1 MKKRI
6 LFCFLLQLEVF
17 APFFLAAQ
25 NVGIGTTVPAARLH
39 VADSSVVFT
48 SNSTALNYLANP
60 PVQGAGKRMM
70 WFPEKAAFRV
80 GAVDDGTMN
89 GAPGGCAGCPNNWN
103 RDSIG
108 GFSFASGYLTKASG
122 SYSTAMGFGST
133 ASGEG
138 STALGSST
146 ASNGGATAM
155 GSSAT
160 ASGYNSTSIGLN
172 STASGNYSTAIGTGT
187 NAGGNNST
195 ATGFGTTASGTSAT
209 SIGYLTQARG
219 DGSTS
224 MGYVTLAKAYGGSAA
239 GLYNDTLDNPLPA
252 TPFAADRIFQIG
264 NGTAN
269 NARSNALTILRNGN
283 TGIGNTDPGFRLDVS
298 NRMRIRSGGDLNNS
312 AGIFLNNTTN
322 SGIPAFIGMQSNEN
336 IGFYGSTSG
345 WSFVMN
351 TTTGKTGIG
360 TTTPASTLEVN
371 GFTKMGSDAPA
382 IKVKKL
388 TGTTAAVEG
397 FNVNIAHGVTASK
410 ILSVSVL
417 VESSANNFTPPGFT
431 HFAGYE
437 YNFDILDGAVWI
449 FNVSGNS
456 TAILSKPFKVF
467 ITYEE

>member
-1 MKKRI
+1 MRMKQ
-6 LFCFLLQLEVF
+6 LFSIIVVLLF
-17 APFFLAAQ
+17 MGTGTAQ
-25 NVGIGTTVPAARLH
+25 NVGIGTTSPVARLH
-39 VADSSVVFT
+39 VADSAVVFT
-48 SNSTALNYLANP
+48 RNTSILNYFTNP
-60 PVQGAGKRMM
+60 PVQGSGVRMM
-70 WFPEKAAFRV
+70 WHPEKAAFRV
-80 GAVDDGTMN
+80 GAVDDGTIN
-89 GAPGGCAGCPNNWN
+89 GAPGACASCPNNWN
-103 RDSIG
+103 RDNIG
-108 GFSFASGYLTKASG
+108 GFSFASGYNTKASG
-122 SYSTAMGFGST
+122 SYSAAMGFGST
-133 ASGEG
+133 ASGEA

-160 ASGYNSTSIGLN
+160 ASGYNSTAIGLIA
-172 STASGNYSTAIGTGT
+172 TASGNYSTAIGTGT
-187 NAGGNNST
+187 VASGSLST
-195 ATGFGTTASGTSAT
+195 AMGTSTASGNSSTAFGFGTV
-209 SIGYLTQARG
+209 ARG
-219 DGSTS
+219 DASTS
-224 MGYVTLAKAYGGSAA
+224 MGYLTQAKAYGGSAA
-239 GLYNDTLDNPLPA
+239 GLYNDTMDNPLPE
-252 TPFAADRIFQIG
+252 TPFASDRIFQLG

-298 NRMRIRSGGDLNNS
+298 NRMRLRSGGDLNNS

-322 SGIPAFIGMQSNEN
+322 SGIPAFIGMQSDEN
-336 IGFYGSTSG
+336 IGFYGNTSG

-382 IKVKKL
+382 VKVKKL
-388 TGTTAAVEG
+388 TGTTSAVEG

-437 YNFDILDGAVWI
+437 YNFDILNGAVWV
-449 FNVSGNS
+449 FNVDGNSGN
-456 TAILSKPFKVF
+456 ILSKPFKVF